1 MRLWRWNPVVNRR
14 FMCVSLT
21 YIEPERDFM
30 QCFHYSVFL
39 TDILCMRLD
48 VTSCRCS
55 KRCNFGAFRFSLP
68 ATCYLENWALGS
80 AEVTEMDQCPDTSLC
95 LWEPTHPPSCPDL
108 LFVRDSCSELLTTV
122 GSSWPVRLW
131 FISYRE
137 QANCRDGWDPHIV
150 VLLSVPIGSGDTWD
164 KTNVFFRLIPFR
176 VAMWLHA
183 KRTKRKEHP
192 PSFV

>member
-1 MRLWRWNPVVNRR
+1 MRLWRWNPVVNRI

-30 QCFHYSVFL
+30 QCFHYSVFDWHIMHEVRC
-39 TDILCMRLD
+39 DIMS
-48 VTSCRCS
+48 VF

-80 AEVTEMDQCPDTSLC
+80 AEVTEMDQCPDTFLC

-108 LFVRDSCSELLTTV
+108 LFVRDSCSELLSTV
-122 GSSWPVRLW
+122 GSCWPVRLW

-137 QANCRDGWDPHIV
+137 QANCCDEWDPHIV
-150 VLLSVPIGSGDTWD
+150 VLLRVSPLVQETLGIKQMSSSGW
-164 KTNVFFRLIPFR
+164 FR
-176 VAMWLHA
+176 
-183 KRTKRKEHP
+183 
-192 PSFV
+192 SG